1 MRVSWERPD
10 YPNGII
16 SCYRV
21 SVGYYESGR
30 GQINTTDTS
39 NTTLSATIQ
48 HSSLGECPS
57 EDCMHAPLIPV
68 VLRVGMCSLSSILT
82 LSFQSLV
89 FPTMGVWWP
98 STRLGRARDGC
109 SCSTPEN
116 LVRGCVQFVLSTG
129 DCTSLCAASGPVWLV
144 GDPVRSRNGDAIT
157 VWWKAP
163 NPVES
168 RGIITQYQIDFS
180 EATGGSGR
188 HRRQGCQT
196 GGCAL
201 PAGATGG
208 CCQVPSDQTLAT
220 ITGLDS
226 SKAYSVTVSAS
237 NMAGQ
242 GEKSEPVTAQRMLA
256 IVPLPLPAMTAI
268 FPFSIATPSST
279 ADNIDITVVV
289 GVVMAVF
296 VVTIIV
302 CPAVVILL
310 LILKIRKIQSSHT
323 RLE

>member
-1 MRVSWERPD
+1 M
-10 YPNGII
+10 
-16 SCYRV
+16 
-21 SVGYYESGR
+21 
-30 GQINTTDTS
+30 
-39 NTTLSATIQ
+39 L
-48 HSSLGECPS
+48 
-57 EDCMHAPLIPV
+57 
-68 VLRVGMCSLSSILT
+68 
-82 LSFQSLV
+82 
-89 FPTMGVWWP
+89 
-98 STRLGRARDGC
+98 
-109 SCSTPEN
+109 
-116 LVRGCVQFVLSTG
+116 
-129 DCTSLCAASGPVWLV
+129 
-144 GDPVRSRNGDAIT
+144 
-157 VWWKAP
+157 
-163 NPVES
+163 
-168 RGIITQYQIDFS
+168 
-180 EATGGSGR
+180 
-188 HRRQGCQT
+188 
-196 GGCAL
+196 
-201 PAGATGG
+201 
-208 CCQVPSDQTLAT
+208 SDQTLAI